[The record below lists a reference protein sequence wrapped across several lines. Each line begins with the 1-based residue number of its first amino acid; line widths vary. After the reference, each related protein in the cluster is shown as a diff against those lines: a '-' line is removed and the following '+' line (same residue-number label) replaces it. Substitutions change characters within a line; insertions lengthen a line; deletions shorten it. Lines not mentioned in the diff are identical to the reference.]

1 MNLQSICQ
9 DLEIE
14 YYAMMSRVIQFTR
27 KNILKNTINVEIPST
42 ISLEN
47 TNAMVLV
54 ATLS

>member
-14 YYAMMSRVIQFTR
+14 YYTMMSRVIQFTR